1 MVYLLGAINKD
12 TNKYENIISVEKIN
26 KYKCVGCNG
35 DLSLRKG
42 NQKFQSFHHK
52 NTNGCE
58 YFKNPTPEQLLSD
71 AKLHL
76 KTLLETNK
84 VEIFGECIMCLTNI
98 KIDIPEYDET
108 KSVQIDHGFDN
119 DLMDLIYLD
128 SEQKIICGIEI
139 YSERPTKQV
148 EYQCYQIHILELNL
162 TQTMNFETQKIQLT
176 CRKRDLCIRCANM
189 DRKIR
194 KKQLDDLRCNDN
206 EDLQIY
212 FGKK

>member
-12 TNKYENIISVEKIN
+12 TNKYENIISVEKTN

-35 DLSLRKG
+35 DLTLRKG

-58 YFKNPTPEQLLSD
+58 YFKNPTPTQLLFDS
-71 AKLHL
+71 KLHL
-76 KTLLETNK
+76 KSLLETNK

-108 KSVQIDHGFDN
+108 KSVQMDYGFDN
-119 DLMDLIYLD
+119 DQMDLVYSD
-128 SEQKIICGIEI
+128 SEQKIICAFEV
-139 YSERPTKQV
+139 YSQRPTKQV
-148 EYQCYQIHILELNL
+148 EYPCYQIYMLELNL
-162 TQTMNFETQKIQLT
+162 TQTMNFETQKLQLT

-194 KKQLDDLRCNDN
+194 KKQLDDLRCYDND
-206 EDLQIY
+206 DIKKY
-212 FGKK
+212 FERK